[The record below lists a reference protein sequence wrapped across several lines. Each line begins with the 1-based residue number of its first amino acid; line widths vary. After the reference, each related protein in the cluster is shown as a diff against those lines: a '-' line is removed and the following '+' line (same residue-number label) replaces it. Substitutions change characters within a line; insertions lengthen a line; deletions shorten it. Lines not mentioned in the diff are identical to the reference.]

1 LPGTGISRITLRERA
16 YDLVPVADEKQ
27 NGRTEGRPFCN
38 NPSEIGAWLFPDGQ
52 NDACLRWHA
61 VVAGGESDF
70 SVRNCGRHNH
80 IELIGSG
87 RYQRR

>member
-38 NPSEIGAWLFPDGQ
+38 TPPKLVSGYFLTVKTTP
-52 NDACLRWHA
+52 ACVGTPL
-61 VVAGGESDF
+61 
-70 SVRNCGRHNH
+70 
-80 IELIGSG
+80 
-87 RYQRR
+87 